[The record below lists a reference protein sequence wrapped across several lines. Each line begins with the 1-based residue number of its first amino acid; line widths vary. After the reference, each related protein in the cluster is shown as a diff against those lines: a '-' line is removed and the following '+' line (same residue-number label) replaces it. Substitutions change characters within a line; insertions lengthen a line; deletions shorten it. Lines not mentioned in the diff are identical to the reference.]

1 MTTLTPTRHALTSHI
16 PILDIGNIPAIAPG
30 CAACQALPTCFSG
43 AFANLEQGM
52 FERIV
57 SGRRR
62 IRRHGSLFKPD
73 DRLDMFYAVRFGQ
86 FKMYAT
92 DPMGQ
97 QRLIGFHMPGDLIG
111 LDAIATGKHQFRAV
125 ALEDSEVCEISYAA
139 LEAAMTSATEL
150 QRKFIQMISQ
160 SVVGAVPATTFMPT
174 MRCDQRFAHFLL
186 DLAARYAALGYSG
199 KSFRLSMSRG
209 DISCYL
215 GITAESVSRLIA
227 RFKRNGWIRVNHR
240 YVDITDRA
248 GLETLLFPGSEATN
262 ADVRRSA

>member
-1 MTTLTPTRHALTSHI
+1 MNTLTPTRHALTSPI
-16 PILDIGNIPAIAPG
+16 PILDVGKIPAIAPG
-30 CAACQALPTCFSG
+30 CAARQTLPTCFSG
-43 AFANLEQGM
+43 GFANLEKGL

-57 SGRRR
+57 LGQRR
-62 IRRHGSLFKPD
+62 IRRYGSLFKPD
-73 DRLDMFYAVRFGQ
+73 DRLDMFYEVRFGQ
-86 FKMYAT
+86 FKIYAS
-92 DPMGQ
+92 DPIGQ

-125 ALEDSEVCEISYAA
+125 ALEDSEVNEISFAA
-139 LEAAMTSATEL
+139 LEEAMMGATEL
-150 QRKFIQMISQ
+150 QRKFMKIISQ
-160 SVVGAVPATTFMPT
+160 SVVGAVPATTFMLT

-186 DLAARYAALGYSG
+186 DMSTRYAALGYSG

-227 RFKRNGWIRVNHR
+227 HFKRNGWIRVNHR

-248 GLETLLFPGSEATN
+248 GLEMLLFPPSEATS
-262 ADVRRSA
+262 AVVRRCG